1 MFKRMTPALLL
12 LVLLCAGRA
21 QAAEPLLTASYGA
34 QYKGF
39 DLALVRSLKP
49 LGNNRFVFESRS
61 RGSIARIEE
70 SSTFSRDAK
79 GRWTPELYRYSQ
91 SILGI
96 SKKYELRFDAAGK
109 KATYSDKKGQRA
121 ISITPGTLDPLLY
134 QLKLQQDLARQ
145 SGDYRYRFVSRSKL
159 KDYRFD
165 VTGREKLKLDGKSV
179 NALRLRKQDKDASQ
193 ETLLWFSPDNG
204 YQLMRLRHTED
215 GDSYSISLNAL
226 QQSPAFTAWL
236 Q

>member
-21 QAAEPLLTASYGA
+21 QATEPLLTTSYGA

-39 DLALVRSLKP
+39 DLALVRTLKP
-49 LGNNRFVFESRS
+49 LGNDRFVFESRAS
-61 RGSIARIEE
+61 GSIAHIEE
-70 SSTFSRDAK
+70 SSTFSRDAN
-79 GRWTPELYRYSQ
+79 GHWIPELYRYNQ

-109 KATYSDKKGQRA
+109 TVTYSDKKGQHA
-121 ISITPGTLDPLLY
+121 IGITPGTLDPLLY

-145 SGDYRYRFVSRSKL
+145 SGNYRYRFVSRSKL

-165 VTGREKLKLDGKSV
+165 IAGRDRLKLNGKNV
-179 NALRLRKQDKDASQ
+179 NTLRLNKQDNDASQ

-215 GDSYSISLNAL
+215 GDSYSISLHTL
-226 QQSPAFTAWL
+226 QQSPAFTTWL